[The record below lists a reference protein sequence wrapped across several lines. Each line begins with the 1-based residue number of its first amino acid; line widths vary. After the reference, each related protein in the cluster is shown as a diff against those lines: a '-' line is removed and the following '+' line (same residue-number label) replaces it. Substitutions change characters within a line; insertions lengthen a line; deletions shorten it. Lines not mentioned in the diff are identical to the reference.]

1 MIFGFVMDT
10 AAQGNT
16 TDSVFVR
23 NSRPIEFIVNKIN
36 INDQDRRWITDS
48 LIPALKALGDRGI
61 VIGRATASPEGP
73 SHIDVARARRGIQDR
88 GNSNEALS

>member
-10 AAQGNT
+10 AAQEVT

-36 INDQDRRWITDS
+36 ISDDDRRWITNS
-48 LIPALKALGDRGI
+48 LIPALKALGDRESLL
-61 VIGRATASPEGP
+61 VELQPRLRVLRQTT
-73 SHIDVARARRGIQDR
+73 
-88 GNSNEALS
+88 

>member
-10 AAQGNT
+10 AAQGIT

-23 NSRPIEFIVNKIN
+23 NSRPIEFVVNKIN
-36 INDQDRRWITDS
+36 ISDDDRRWITNS

-61 VIGRATASPEGP
+61 VIGRATASPE
-73 SHIDVARARRGIQDR
+73 VVERR
-88 GNSNEALS
+88 